1 MRETLLNRHSNTG
14 VFLWKNC
21 DIAKF
26 LWKPIFEERLRTAAA
41 DVHKSLKGTLMQI
54 SKSAYMF

>member
-26 LWKPIFEERLRTAAA
+26 LCKPIFEELMRMAAT
-41 DVHKSLKGTLMQI
+41 DVHKSLTSDNFLI
-54 SKSAYMF
+54 SLHRK